1 MEMNWGGT
9 DFSTINPWGAATMFE
24 QLDDESDFLA
34 LSGLQHYL
42 FCPRQWALIH
52 VEGLWA
58 ENQRTAEGRLLHEK
72 ADEPSVEVRGDI
84 WTVRALRLA
93 SASLRLAGIADV
105 VEFHRLEPG
114 AAGYEGGVAADR
126 LPPIFAREGAAV
138 RWRVFP
144 VEYKR
149 GKPKGNRCDE
159 AQLCAQAIALE
170 EMLGASIPSGALFY
184 GQTRRRVEVALDEE
198 LRGLVRESAAAM
210 NALFLSG
217 RTPAAV
223 YEKHCE
229 ACSMIDLC
237 LPRKTATARG
247 AAAWVAREVA
257 RATGTEEDA

>member
-1 MEMNWGGT
+1 MN
-9 DFSTINPWGAATMFE
+9 DA
-24 QLDDESDFLA
+24 DDESDYLA

-52 VEGLWA
+52 LEGQWA
-58 ENQRTAEGRLLHEK
+58 ENRWTAEGRLLHEK
-72 ADEPSVEVRGDI
+72 ADEPSVEVRGEI
-84 WTVRALRLA
+84 WTVRALRLV

-114 AAGYEGGVAADR
+114 APGYEAGVMPDR
-126 LPPIFAREGAAV
+126 LPPIFAREGSDV

-159 AQLCAQAIALE
+159 AQLCAQAICLE

-184 GQTRRRVEVALDEE
+184 GQTRRRVDVALDDA

-210 NALFLSG
+210 NALFLAG
-217 RTPAAV
+217 RTPAAL
-223 YEKHCE
+223 YGKYCE
-229 ACSMIDLC
+229 SCSLIDIC
-237 LPRKTATARG
+237 LPRKTESSVG
-247 AAAWVAREVA
+247 A
-257 RATGTEEDA
+257 RAWLDREIARAGAGEDI

>member
-1 MEMNWGGT
+1 MIEG
-9 DFSTINPWGAATMFE
+9 
-24 QLDDESDFLA
+24 QDDESDYLA

-52 VEGLWA
+52 VEGQWA

-84 WTVRALRLA
+84 WTVRALRLV
-93 SASLRLAGIADV
+93 SSSLRLAGIADV

-114 AAGYEGGVAADR
+114 AADYDGGVAADR

-159 AQLCAQAIALE
+159 AQLCAQAIGLE
-170 EMLGASIPSGALFY
+170 EMLGTSIPSGALFY
-184 GQTRRRVEVALDEE
+184 GQTRRRVEVPLDEE
-198 LRGLVRESAAAM
+198 LRGLVREAAAAM
-210 NALFLSG
+210 NALFLAG

-223 YEKHCE
+223 YGKYCE
-229 ACSMIDLC
+229 ACSLIDLC
-237 LPRKTATARG
+237 LPHKTGSTGGAR
-247 AAAWVAREVA
+247 AWLAREIA
-257 RATGTEEDA
+257 RAAGEEAP